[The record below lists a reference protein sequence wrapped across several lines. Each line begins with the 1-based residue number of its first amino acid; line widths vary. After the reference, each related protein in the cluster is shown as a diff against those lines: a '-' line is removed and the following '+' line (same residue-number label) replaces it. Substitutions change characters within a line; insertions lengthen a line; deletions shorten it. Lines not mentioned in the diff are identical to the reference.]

1 MIKMIATDI
10 DGTIFEW
17 GKGFSPAVMDWM
29 ARLKKAGVNADD
41 QASIILDNSGFDMTI
56 FNTGTY
62 TLSLENGRESKTFT
76 VEVKLNRFVTV
87 IDIQ

>member
-1 MIKMIATDI
+1 M
-10 DGTIFEW
+10 
-17 GKGFSPAVMDWM
+17 
-29 ARLKKAGVNADD
+29 KKAGVNADD